1 MTSLSVPRVF
11 KMTVYVSTR
20 LCDAARSPA
29 EMLTFALPTLMALLL
44 TYIMAVALYKGVTK
58 KNV

>member
-1 MTSLSVPRVF
+1 
-11 KMTVYVSTR
+11 MTVYVSTR
-20 LCDAARSPA
+20 LCEAARSPA

-44 TYIMAVALYKGVTK
+44 TYIMAVALYKGVTR